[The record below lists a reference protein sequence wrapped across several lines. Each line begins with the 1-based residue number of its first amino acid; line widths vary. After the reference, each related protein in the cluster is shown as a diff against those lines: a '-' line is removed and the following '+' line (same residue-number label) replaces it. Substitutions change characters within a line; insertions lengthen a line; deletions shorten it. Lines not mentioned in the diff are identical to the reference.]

1 MQQAE
6 IDAFQFV
13 GQDIPWLLNHWA
25 EAAPDRPF
33 LVWEPRSGEDRTWT
47 YRQFVD
53 DVEKVASAL
62 VARGVQ
68 LGDKVLI
75 HAENCPEAVVMWYAV
90 ARVGGDAVDVKDGD
104 DELPVSID
112 TEGDVET
119 PSELCSRVWGR
130 LVACGHFYTF
140 PTFEQVCA
148 DFTPAETETLR
159 TCSVRPCAGLFTC
172 VRDELHVP
180 VGGN

>member
-25 EAAPDRPF
+25 AAAPDRPF

-62 VARGVQ
+62 VARGVK

-75 HAENCPEAVVMWYAV
+75 HAENCPEAVLAWYGCARIGAV
-90 ARVGGDAVDVKDGD
+90 GVTTNTHTATHNAAPTWPRHSGRCRRARRASASAARSGRYSRRSSSRSRRSGRCTSPPTSAATRS
-104 DELPVSID
+104 PPSSPSARA
-112 TEGDVET
+112 T
-119 PSELCSRVWGR
+119 PSS
-130 LVACGHFYTF
+130 AT
-140 PTFEQVCA
+140 A
-148 DFTPAETETLR
+148 
-159 TCSVRPCAGLFTC
+159 
-172 VRDELHVP
+172 
-180 VGGN
+180 

>member
-1 MQQAE
+1 MRAW
-6 IDAFQFV
+6 FV
-13 GQDIPWLLNHWA
+13 VLLILNSS
-25 EAAPDRPF
+25 AACG
-33 LVWEPRSGEDRTWT
+33 GESTD
-47 YRQFVD
+47 
-53 DVEKVASAL
+53 S
-62 VARGVQ
+62 
-68 LGDKVLI
+68 
-75 HAENCPEAVVMWYAV
+75 
-90 ARVGGDAVDVKDGD
+90 VGGDAVDVKDGD
-104 DELPVSID
+104 DELPVSI